1 MKKVFSCV
9 WILLLLVACVGCSWL
24 GRRKNPPEANT
35 QLFYSGKILNKER
48 LSQGGNLLLQPFQA
62 GPKVEA
68 NSQLDK
74 ISFRIMKGVSDSLK
88 GNRPYF
94 NILLDDERTVQ
105 EADLV
110 LQGYITEMHK
120 TSALSGFLGKNKN
133 NLGIEGKLVD
143 TNTGEVLAVFSNT
156 FEAQDKEEDHK
167 KLGFR
172 AGEDIGQFIVSQMGK
187 INGEGEKQ

>member
-1 MKKVFSCV
+1 M
-9 WILLLLVACVGCSWL
+9 
-24 GRRKNPPEANT
+24 
-35 QLFYSGKILNKER
+35 FYSGKILNKER

-62 GPKVEA
+62 GPNVEA
-68 NSQLDK
+68 NPQLDK

-94 NILLDDERTVQ
+94 NILLDDEKTVQ

-120 TSALSGFLGKNKN
+120 TSAINGLFGKNKD

-143 TNTGEVLAVFSNT
+143 KNTGEVLAVFSNT
-156 FEAQDKEEDHK
+156 FEARDKEEDHK
-167 KLGFR
+167 KLGLR

-187 INGEGEKQ
+187 TNLEGEKQ